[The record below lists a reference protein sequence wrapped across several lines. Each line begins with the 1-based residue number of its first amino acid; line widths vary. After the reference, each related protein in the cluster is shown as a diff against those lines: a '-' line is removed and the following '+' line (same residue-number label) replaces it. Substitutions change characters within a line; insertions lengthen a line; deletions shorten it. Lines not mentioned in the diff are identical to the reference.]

1 MSGISG
7 VEGKEDTM
15 KHWIIAIAGGAL
27 ALGLIVAPDA
37 EGWWSHG
44 PDVDLSFA
52 GSSTVVDV
60 DEDTGDTSTLQVTQA
75 KGKRGNA
82 HLNSNVVYGPLGP
95 YEGCPVFGAD
105 ATASWVA
112 TYRDGSVL
120 TGSGSGFV
128 CTDGTVFTG
137 DVSGG
142 ITGTV
147 GRFEGASG
155 TWDAQASVVN
165 SAFTGTL
172 TADFD

>member
-1 MSGISG
+1 
-7 VEGKEDTM
+7 M
-15 KHWIIAIAGGAL
+15 KYWIIAVTGGAL
-27 ALGLIVAPDA
+27 ALGLMAAPEV
-37 EGWWSHG
+37 EGSWSKG
-44 PDVDLSFA
+44 PDVDLRFA

-60 DEDTGDTSTLQVTQA
+60 DEETGDTSTLQVTQA

-82 HLNSNVVYGPLGP
+82 QLTSNVVYEPVGP

-105 ATASWVA
+105 ATVDWVA
-112 TYRDGSVL
+112 TYNDGSVL
-120 TGSGSGFV
+120 TGTGSGFV

-137 DVSGG
+137 DVSGA

-155 TWDAQASVVN
+155 TWEAQASVLN
-165 SAFTGTL
+165 SAFTGML